1 MARIWGEGF
10 DMLEASKT
18 GTSDANAN
26 WVVWDASDPLG
37 ALARLYAATIKRAS
51 QQIDWYKVK
60 VRPKRLG
67 SQVCRFLAIVLLGLA
82 ALIPLLK
89 AAGIG
94 QSESTLPAQGAPQT
108 QPLGPNTM
116 RIAFELGYVFA
127 AVAAG
132 IIAFDKYFGL
142 STGWIRYI
150 QTELALEGALDELH
164 YDWVA
169 LLAKIQ
175 GQNPTP
181 EQAQTMIQR
190 LRSFIV
196 LVNGQTQKE
205 TEGWVMEFQANL
217 ADLEKAAKARAQEQ
231 KPGRVEVTVANAH
244 AFESGVTASLD
255 GMDSRALE
263 GTSCVFGS
271 VAPGPHIVSAKGA
284 KGDKMLQASEIIR
297 VQPDSVASV
306 SLTLPNP

>member
-1 MARIWGEGF
+1 
-10 DMLEASKT
+10 MLEVSKI

-26 WVVWDASDPLG
+26 WAVWDASDPLG
-37 ALARLYAATIKRAS
+37 ALARLYAATIKRAY

-60 VRPKRLG
+60 VRPKRFG

-94 QSESTLPAQGAPQT
+94 QSGSTLPAPQT
-108 QPLGPNTM
+108 QPQGPNTM

-181 EQAQTMIQR
+181 EQAQAMIQR

-196 LVNGQTQKE
+196 LLNGQTQKE

-231 KPGRVEVTVANAH
+231 KPGRVEVTVVNAH

-255 GMDSRALE
+255 GMDTRALE

-284 KGDKMLQASEIIR
+284 KGDKMLHVSEIIR

-306 SLTLPNP
+306 SLTLPDS